1 MLKEQGLEMDK
12 TNSKLL
18 TLSFAIA
25 AGLAGFTLQMLIKIF
40 AGAFGVVARMADSDF
55 VRHGLPVLVGFGLF
69 FFFQFNTKIKTWAEE
84 VVVEVRK
91 VVFPTRKDTT
101 FMTISAIIM
110 VSLSTGIIWSFDL
123 ISGYVLKLL
132 MR

>member
-1 MLKEQGLEMDK
+1 MDN
-12 TNSKLL
+12 TNSKIL

-25 AGLAGFTLQMLIKIF
+25 SALLGFTLHLLIKIF
-40 AGAFGVVARMADSDF
+40 AGAFGVVARMTDSDF
-55 VRHGLPVLVGFGLF
+55 VRHGLPVLVGFALF
-69 FFFQFNTKIKTWAEE
+69 FLFQFNSKIKAWADE

-101 FMTISAIIM
+101 FMTISAVIM
-110 VSLSTGIIWSFDL
+110 VTISTGIIWSFDL
-123 ISGYVLKLL
+123 VSGYVLKLI